1 MGLHHGKVEGSAENR
16 HKHHGLAGLF
26 EWEHKGDEQAA
37 DQGGTP
43 HHGDGIGRQRAC
55 NDAAVLEVGDHPAH
69 NALLGGVLAE
79 QQAGEQP
86 EAGGA
91 QKAPIGDSLFGLG
104 TACHG
109 GEQVY
114 QPEHQTQR
122 CQCQHGQRGA
132 DPGSGRDQKGA
143 EQGTAGVAGVHG
155 VHAPGAVCRVA
166 ADKDGA
172 GVQDTAL
179 GNAHNEE
186 GQRQQ
191 NGQAGQA
198 HQAVAHRIADG
209 QKQDAW
215 LHAHFSHQRTGQQT
229 RQQVA
234 DAQQAEQGAGHAVG
248 KAVFFL
254 QQADHHTAGNG
265 ADAAEKEGDEA
276 RVPQAGIPLFHRV
289 LLAVFGG
296 AAPVVAFIKAYSG
309 QKARA
314 VEPAEAKS
322 APSGS
327 ALPFVRWGAS
337 GFYFASPID
346 NDRIVRY
353 DIVRH
358 QTVIK
363 ETILPQT
370 IQKGNHY
377 AR

>member
-1 MGLHHGKVEGSAENR
+1 MNR
-16 HKHHGLAGLF
+16 
-26 EWEHKGDEQAA
+26 
-37 DQGGTP
+37 
-43 HHGDGIGRQRAC
+43 
-55 NDAAVLEVGDHPAH
+55 
-69 NALLGGVLAE
+69 
-79 QQAGEQP
+79 
-86 EAGGA
+86 
-91 QKAPIGDSLFGLG
+91 
-104 TACHG
+104 
-109 GEQVY
+109 VY

-122 CQCQHGQRGA
+122 RQCQHGQRGA

-155 VHAPGAVCRVA
+155 VHAPGAVCRVS

-209 QKQDAW
+209 QKQDAG
-215 LHAHFSHQRTGQQT
+215 LHAHFSHQRTGQQA

-248 KAVFFL
+248 KAVFLL

-276 RVPQAGIPLFHRV
+276 RVPQAGVPLFHGI

-296 AAPVVAFIKAYSG
+296 AAPIVAFIKAYSG

-314 VEPAEAKS
+314 VEPAKAKS

-327 ALPFVRWGAS
+327 ASPFGGALL
-337 GFYFASPID
+337 YFILRLLLTKIESCVMIL
-346 NDRIVRY
+346 Y
-353 DIVRH
+353 G
-358 QTVIK
+358 IK
-363 ETILPQT
+363 QF
-370 IQKGNHY
+370 
-377 AR
+377 